1 MLNQNT
7 GIRNAWK
14 QDWHQI
20 SHWQSQTQEDKKVIA
35 QKFWEAVILN
45 LDTFV
50 QINYHLW
57 RQNLNNFRQVSTQ
70 FTTHRLP
77 LKELPYNVF
86 QEKEKRIHKEKLGC
100 KKQCWT
106 NKAVKNINCLIC
118 FQGKIIDTDW
128 L

>member
-45 LDTFV
+45 LDTSV

-57 RQNLNNFRQVSTQ
+57 RQNLNNFQQ
-70 FTTHRLP
+70 
-77 LKELPYNVF
+77 ELSLLLTDFLWKNYLTMYF
-86 QEKEKRIHKEKLGC
+86 SKKEKRIHKEKLGL
-100 KKQCWT
+100 KNNVEQIKQ
-106 NKAVKNINCLIC
+106 
-118 FQGKIIDTDW
+118 
-128 L
+128 